1 MQKTQLTGWNNEWY
15 SKQQQYI
22 GTLIEYKTD
31 NEQIIWNFHFPNQ
44 WVRIYVDFS
53 LLPRELMPLS
63 HPITKSL
70 PA

>member
-1 MQKTQLTGWNNEWY
+1 MQKMQLTEWSNESY

-44 WVRIYVDFS
+44 WIRIYVDIS
-53 LLPRELMPLS
+53 QS
-63 HPITKSL
+63 PIE
-70 PA
+70 

>member
-1 MQKTQLTGWNNEWY
+1 MQKTQLTGWSNEWY

-31 NEQIIWNFHFPNQ
+31 NEQSETFTFLINGS
-44 WVRIYVDFS
+44 VYVDIS